1 MIINKD
7 YPNKDPELYCLTV
20 FPHPHLCDGRN
31 LLNDIIN
38 GEWNKKKLPL
48 ETLIN
53 KIPNFIIKYN
63 ELIK

>member
-20 FPHPHLCDGRN
+20 FSHPHLCDGRN
-31 LLNDIIN
+31 LLNEIIN